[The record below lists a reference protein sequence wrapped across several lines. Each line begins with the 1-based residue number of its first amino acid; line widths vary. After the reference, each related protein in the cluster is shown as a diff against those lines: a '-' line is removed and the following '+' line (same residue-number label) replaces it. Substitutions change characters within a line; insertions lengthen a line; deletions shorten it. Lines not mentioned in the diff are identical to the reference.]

1 MSDISKDFL
10 AWKERTEA
18 KKLPAWNEIPDIG
31 LYMDQVIRLME
42 DYLSAFEAADPED
55 KLITPSMIN
64 NYVKMGI
71 IPPPEKK
78 KYNRLHIALLIVVCV
93 LKQILT
99 IADLKAVL
107 EIKLKNS
114 EPSVCYDNFRET
126 VNASTSS
133 VFTIIDE
140 LTGGIDKFIEGNDL
154 IDIAVLVS
162 IFSNV
167 GKSVSQKI
175 ISLETAAVSPTCV
188 SKEDKKAEK
197 KAEKKQKANKE

>member
-1 MSDISKDFL
+1 LSDISKDFL
-10 AWKERTEA
+10 SWKERTEQ
-18 KKLPAWNEIPDIG
+18 KKLPSWQEIPDIG

-42 DYLSAFEAADPED
+42 DYLSAFESADESD

-93 LKQILT
+93 LKQIIS
-99 IADLKAVL
+99 IADVKAVL
-107 EIKLKNS
+107 EIKLKSS
-114 EPSVCYDNFRET
+114 EASVCYDSFREI

-133 VFTIIDE
+133 VFAIVDE

-162 IFSNV
+162 VFSNV

-175 ISLETAAVSPTCV
+175 ISLETASTPLPV
-188 SKEDKKAEK
+188 SKEEKKAEK
-197 KAEKKQKANKE
+197 KAEKKQKSKE